1 MTTPNPD
8 PRVPATMPPAAPE
21 EVTKKRD
28 GLISGL
34 DAAAKS
40 ATGTLQAVLR
50 KMSELLANT
59 KDGAQLNMNL
69 YEDVKTAFN
78 RHLKEAEKNP
88 KLAADMPA
96 VLINAVEWMQEY
108 ISSRGFDPA
117 PAAAA
122 APAATAPAAAAAP
135 GQAKVKDA
143 FESSSAAKK
152 RAVLTGDV
160 PPPPSVAATP
170 AAKPADAQEVQKD
183 LESFKAWMKNPA
195 LGKLKG

>member
-1 MTTPNPD
+1 MSTPNPD

-34 DAAAKS
+34 DAAAKT

-59 KDGAQLNMNL
+59 KDNAQLSMNL
-69 YEDVKTAFN
+69 YEDVKNAFT
-78 RHLKEAEKNP
+78 RHLAEAEKNP
-88 KLAADMPA
+88 KLAADMPP
-96 VLINAVEWMQEY
+96 VLISAVEWMQEY
-108 ISSRGFDPA
+108 ISSRGFEA
-117 PAAAA
+117 PQAAA
-122 APAATAPAAAAAP
+122 APAATTAPAPAAQ
-135 GQAKVKDA
+135 GQGKSKDA

-152 RAVLTGDV
+152 RAAITGDV
-160 PPPPSVAATP
+160 PPPPSVAN
-170 AAKPADAQEVQKD
+170 AKPPDSQEVQKD